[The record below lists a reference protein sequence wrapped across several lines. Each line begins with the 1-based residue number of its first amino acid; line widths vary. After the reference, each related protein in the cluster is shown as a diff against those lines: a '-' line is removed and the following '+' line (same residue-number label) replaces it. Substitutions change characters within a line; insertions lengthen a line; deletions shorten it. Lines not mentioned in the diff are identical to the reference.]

1 MSVRSE
7 LDAFGKYVVKQSR
20 ANLTRKKK
28 KDTGEL
34 YKSLDYDLFVSK
46 TEASFSLEIKWV
58 DYAKFIDK
66 GVKGVSS
73 SAKAP
78 NSPYK
83 FGTGSG
89 KEGGLTKGIDEWV
102 VRKRIQF
109 REKEGKGVKGQFMSY
124 KQTAFLIRRSIWF
137 KGIETTNFFTKPLE
151 DAFKRL
157 PDALVEAFGLEVDN
171 ILSKKQ

>member
-1 MSVRSE
+1 MLVRSE
-7 LDAFGKYVVKQSR
+7 LDAFGKYVVKQSK

-34 YKSLDYDLFVSK
+34 YKSIDYDLFVSK
-46 TEASFSLEIKWV
+46 TEASFSLSFKMA
-58 DYAKFIDK
+58 DYGDFIDK
-66 GVKGVSS
+66 GVKGVASS
-73 SAKAP
+73 TKAP

-89 KEGGLTKGIDEWV
+89 AKGGLTNGIDQWV
-102 VRKRIQF
+102 LRKRIQF
-109 REKEGKGVKGQFMSY
+109 QDRKSGKFMSY

-137 KGIETTNFFTKPLE
+137 KGIETTNFFSKPLE

>member
-34 YKSLDYDLFVSK
+34 YKSIDYELFVSK
-46 TEASFSLEIKWV
+46 TEGSFSLSFKMA
-58 DYAKFIDK
+58 DYGDFIDK
-66 GVKGVSS
+66 GVKGVASS
-73 SAKAP
+73 TKAP

-89 KEGGLTKGIDEWV
+89 AKGGLTNGIDQWV
-102 VRKRIQF
+102 SRKRIQF
-109 REKEGKGVKGQFMSY
+109 QDRKSGKFMSY

-137 KGIETTNFFTKPLE
+137 KGIETTNFFSKPLE

>member
-46 TEASFSLEIKWV
+46 TEASFSLSFKMV
-58 DYAKFIDK
+58 DYGDFIDK
-66 GVKGVSS
+66 GVKGVASS
-73 SAKAP
+73 TKAP

-89 KEGGLTKGIDEWV
+89 KKGGLTSGIDQWV
-102 VRKRIQF
+102 SRKRIQF
-109 REKEGKGVKGQFMSY
+109 KDRQSGKFMSY